1 MDKVAI
7 VTGASYG
14 VGKETA
20 KLLSANG
27 YHVIAIARSIDLLKK
42 LEKENKNIEAYALDV
57 TDDNAVK
64 KFGEYLNNK
73 NVEVLINNAGG
84 GIFYPDGYLND
95 SAEYW
100 RKAYDLNV
108 VGPMELSR
116 VVLPHM
122 IKNNKGHI
130 VLITSTAGHFV
141 YKNGGGYV
149 VAKRAEVALSELL
162 RLEMF
167 NERIK
172 ITEIAPG
179 NINSRGDR
187 DPNVCLNPE
196 DIAEAIRWVV
206 SLPYHVNID
215 NMSILNVNTLRR

>member
-20 KLLSANG
+20 KLLSNNG
-27 YHVIAIARSIDLLKK
+27 YHVIAIARSIHLLKE
-42 LEKENKNIEAYALDV
+42 LEKENNNIESYMLDV
-57 TDDNAVK
+57 TNDNDIK

-84 GIFYPDGYLND
+84 GVFYPDGYLND
-95 SAEYW
+95 SADHW

-116 VVLPHM
+116 IVLPHM
-122 IKNNKGHI
+122 IKNHKGHI

-149 VAKRAEVALSELL
+149 TAKRAEVALSELL

-167 NERIK
+167 NENIK

-187 DPNVCLNPE
+187 NPSVCLNPE
-196 DIAEAIRWVV
+196 DVAEAIRWVV